1 MPIIN
6 IQILEGRPP
15 EKVKSLIA
23 RVTDTV
29 SEELD
34 APKENIRVLVT
45 EIPKT
50 HWNRRGSGIGKT
62 EIKRI
67 HQLAWRS

>member
-23 RVTDTV
+23 RVGFRRTGRAEGEYSGAGDRN
-29 SEELD
+29 SED
-34 APKENIRVLVT
+34 ALG
-45 EIPKT
+45 
-50 HWNRRGSGIGKT
+50 NRRGSGIGKT